1 MEMLTSFTLQLAFL
15 DLHGMSLIKHGKDKK
30 AAYQTRIKRSFL
42 CLKYSC
48 WPFSTVIGVQK

>member
-1 MEMLTSFTLQLAFL
+1 MLTSFTLQLAFL
-15 DLHGMSLIKHGKDKK
+15 DFHGMSLVKHGKDKK